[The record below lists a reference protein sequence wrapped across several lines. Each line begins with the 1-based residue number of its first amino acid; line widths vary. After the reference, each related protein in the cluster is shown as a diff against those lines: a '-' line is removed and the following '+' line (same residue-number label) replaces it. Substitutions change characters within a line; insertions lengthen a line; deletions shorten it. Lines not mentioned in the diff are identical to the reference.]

1 MDTPEIRGRKAP
13 YAPISALREFFSR
26 IKNVGVPGMVDRKFI
41 QKLNVASN
49 NEWALLSALKF
60 LGVIDDRGEPTHAYR
75 SLQSDRF
82 EETLR
87 HLVEIA
93 YAPLLEVDG
102 LGMSIEDLENY
113 FRVTSSP
120 SQAKNAARFFRELT
134 RLSRITEVRPAG
146 IREVVGEAAL
156 SPAVS
161 SPPRESALPVTID
174 EDTRALVLR
183 AKASLVQKLPAPRAD
198 WTAAEYESI
207 CNSFL
212 QMLEHLG
219 GPDSTL

>member
-1 MDTPEIRGRKAP
+1 MRGRKAP
-13 YAPISALREFFSR
+13 YAPISALREFFAR
-26 IKNVGVPGMVDRKFI
+26 IKHVGAPGVVDRKFI

-60 LGVIDDRGEPTHAYR
+60 LGIIDDRGEPTSAYR

-87 HLVEIA
+87 HLVETA
-93 YAPLLEVDG
+93 YAPLLEIGG

-134 RLSRITEVRPAG
+134 RLSGITQARPTP
-146 IREVVGEAAL
+146 IRHLPAEALVARVAEPGEESGSAR
-156 SPAVS
+156 AVN
-161 SPPRESALPVTID
+161 
-174 EDTRALVLR
+174 EDTRSLVLR

-198 WTAAEYESI
+198 WTAAEYEAI

-219 GPDSTL
+219 DPETAE

>member
-1 MDTPEIRGRKAP
+1 MDIPEIRGRKAP
-13 YAPISALREFFSR
+13 YAPISALREFFAR
-26 IKNVGVPGMVDRKFI
+26 IKNVGAPGIVDRKFI

-60 LGVIDDRGEPTHAYR
+60 LGIIDDRGEPTSAYR

-87 HLVEIA
+87 HLVERA
-93 YAPLLEVDG
+93 YAPLLEIGG
-102 LGMSIEDLENY
+102 LEMSIEDLENY

-134 RLSRITEVRPAG
+134 RLSGITRARPTPVRHVMP
-146 IREVVGEAAL
+146 EMLPSAARQTQE
-156 SPAVS
+156 PGGG
-161 SPPRESALPVTID
+161 PPLD
-174 EDTRALVLR
+174 EDTRSLVLR

-198 WTAAEYESI
+198 WTAAEYEAI
-207 CNSFL
+207 CRSFL
-212 QMLEHLG
+212 RMLEHLDG
-219 GPDSTL
+219 AESAE